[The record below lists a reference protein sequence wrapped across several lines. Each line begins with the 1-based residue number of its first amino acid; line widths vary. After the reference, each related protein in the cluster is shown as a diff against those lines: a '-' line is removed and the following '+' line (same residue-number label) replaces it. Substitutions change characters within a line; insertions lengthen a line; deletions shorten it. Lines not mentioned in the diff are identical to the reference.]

1 MTERMKECITVWDS
15 ESKNVRG
22 PRKKVYGHVN
32 DINAYIKECID
43 GNKTDNML
51 SIIILP
57 KSKDQRYKGKIY
69 TDIISYDT
77 FSEVYGS
84 KLVACSHVIPKG
96 LVICH
101 FTTKKHSYNAASYED
116 IQLSLKEVR
125 EFINLN
131 SGKYNNIH
139 LVFPYLENSDNNDNL
154 LDDHVLEKIMKVFS
168 NTYRN
173 EHNLE
178 VLLYGKR

>member
-15 ESKNVRG
+15 KNENIRG
-22 PRKKVYGHVN
+22 PRKKVYGYVN
-32 DINAYIKECID
+32 DITTYMEECKD
-43 GNKTDNML
+43 SDEDML

-57 KSKDQRYKGKIY
+57 KSKGQRYKGEIY
-69 TDIISYDT
+69 TNIIQKDP
-77 FSEVYGS
+77 FSQVYGS
-84 KLVACSHVIPKG
+84 KLIACSHASNS

-101 FTTKKHSYNAASYED
+101 FTTKKHSYNTATYED

-131 SGKYNNIH
+131 SEKYTKIH
-139 LVFPYLENSDNNDNL
+139 LVYPFLENSDNNDNL

-168 NTYRN
+168 NTYRE

-178 VLLYGKR
+178 VLLYGKK